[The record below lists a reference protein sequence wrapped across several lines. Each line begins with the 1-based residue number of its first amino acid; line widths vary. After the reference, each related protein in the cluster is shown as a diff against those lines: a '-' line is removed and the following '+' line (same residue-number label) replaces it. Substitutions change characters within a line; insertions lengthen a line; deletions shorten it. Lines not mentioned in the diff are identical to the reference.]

1 MTVRLFHGVG
11 ELAPRYDG
19 FIVDLWGVVHDGV
32 TPFPQALDCLQA
44 LIDGGKRVV
53 LLSNAPRRSDDVVR
67 RIAKI
72 GVPAGLY
79 HAVMSSGEEAWQC
92 LARRDEPFYAA
103 LGRHCLQIGSERDLE
118 MRDGLD
124 LDFVDRPALAD
135 FILNTG
141 PAEWDDTIET

>member
-67 RIAKI
+67 RIAQI

-79 HAVMSSGEEAWQC
+79 HDVMSAVEEAWM
-92 LARRDEPFYAA
+92 LLSRREVEFYAA
-103 LGRHCLQIGSERDLE
+103 LVRNCLHV
-118 MRDGLD
+118 GLD
-124 LDFVDRPALAD
+124 RNLGMRERLPFA
-135 FILNTG
+135 F
-141 PAEWDDTIET
+141 